1 MVGVDASGG
10 RPVTA
15 SKIDKRVKNARL
27 AVQRA
32 RTPEQKA
39 RAERDLATALRA
51 KDMGK
56 ATKR

>member
-1 MVGVDASGG
+1 M
-10 RPVTA
+10 TA

-32 RTPEQKA
+32 TTPEQKA
-39 RAERDLATALRA
+39 RAERDLAAALRA

-56 ATKR
+56 VTKR

>member
-1 MVGVDASGG
+1 M
-10 RPVTA
+10 TA

-39 RAERDLATALRA
+39 RAERDLAAALRA
-51 KDMGK
+51 KDTGK
-56 ATKR
+56 VTRR